1 MRILIIIDGLPGGGA
16 EKVVLTLCQGMHNAG
31 IDVTLIS
38 LRDVCHYT
46 IPENL
51 NYKVVADR
59 SRAPWR
65 KLTELSRRGKQ
76 LDKAVLEIENER
88 GHFDLILSN
97 LHKTDRIVKK
107 SQLYSSDRLWF
118 CIHGILSTTYLGH
131 RKGVNRWNKRRKMAS
146 VYLNKNIVAV
156 SEAVGVDLV
165 KNILATPQN
174 VQVIN
179 NPFNIQE
186 IEELANNPCDMA
198 GQEYLLHVGRFHI
211 QKRHD
216 RLLEAYAKTGLQVP
230 LVLIGTGNDNYI
242 NKIKKLAST
251 LGIADRVIF
260 AGFKANPFP
269 YIKHA
274 KQLILSSDSEGFGN
288 VLVESLI
295 CGTPVVSTACPG
307 GPIEI
312 LENTGMNRGLAE
324 VNVNSLSQKIIEVY
338 NNPPHIDKE
347 LLKIYEISYICDK
360 YKALV
365 TSS

>member
-31 IDVTLIS
+31 INVTLIS

-46 IPENL
+46 IPEHL
-51 NYKVVADR
+51 NYKVVADT

-76 LDKAVLEIENER
+76 LDKAVAEIESQQGR
-88 GHFDLILSN
+88 FDLILSN

-131 RKGVNRWNKRRKMAS
+131 RKGLNLWNKRRKMAS
-146 VYLNKNIVAV
+146 VYQHKNIVAV

-165 KNILATPQN
+165 RNILASPQKI
-174 VQVIN
+174 QVIN
-179 NPFNIQE
+179 NPFNIEE
-186 IEELANNPCDMA
+186 IEALANHPCDMA
-198 GQEYLLHVGRFHI
+198 GKEYLLHVGRFHV

-216 RLLEAYAKTGLQVP
+216 RLLEAYAKSRLQVP
-230 LVLIGTGNDNYI
+230 LVLIGTGSESYI
-242 NKIKKLAST
+242 NKIKALATT
-251 LGIADRVIF
+251 LNIADRVIF

-295 CGTPVVSTACPG
+295 CGTPIVSTACPG
-307 GPIEI
+307 GPVEI
-312 LENTGMNRGLAE
+312 MENTGMNLGLAE
-324 VNVNSLSQKIIEVY
+324 VDVDSLSEKIVEVY
-338 NNPPHIDKE
+338 NTPPIINKD

-365 TSS
+365 KS

>member
-16 EKVVLTLCQGMHNAG
+16 EKVVLTLCQGMHNIG
-31 IDVTLIS
+31 VNVTLIS

-51 NYKVVADR
+51 SYKVVADH
-59 SRAPWR
+59 SRTPWR

-76 LDKAVLEIENER
+76 LDKAVSQLENEQGR
-88 GHFDLILSN
+88 FDLILSN
-97 LHKTDRIVKK
+97 LHKTDRIVQK
-107 SQLYSSDRLWF
+107 SHLYSSDRLWF

-131 RKGVNRWNKRRKMAS
+131 RKGFDRWYKRRKMANI
-146 VYLNKNIVAV
+146 YQNKNVVAV
-156 SEAVGVDLV
+156 SEAVGIDLEGNILV
-165 KNILATPQN
+165 KPQKI
-174 VQVIN
+174 QVIN
-179 NPFNIQE
+179 NPFNIEE
-186 IEELANNPCDMA
+186 IEELASQPCDMA

-216 RLLEAYAKTGLQVP
+216 RLLEAYAKTRLQVP
-230 LVLIGTGNDNYI
+230 LVLIGTGNETYV
-242 NKIKKLAST
+242 NKIKNLAST

-295 CGTPVVSTACPG
+295 CGTPIVSTACPG
-307 GPIEI
+307 GPVEI
-312 LENTGMNRGLAE
+312 MKNTGMNRGLAE
-324 VNVNSLSQKIIEVY
+324 VNEESLSQKIIEVY
-338 NNPPHIDKE
+338 NNPPVIDKD
-347 LLKIYEISYICDK
+347 LLKIYEIGYICDK

-365 TSS
+365 NQ

>member
-16 EKVVLTLCQGMHNAG
+16 EKVVLTLCQGMQNSG

-46 IPENL
+46 LPEKI
-51 NYKVVADR
+51 NYKVVADN
-59 SRAPWR
+59 SRTPWR

-88 GHFDLILSN
+88 GRFDLILSN
-97 LHKTDRIVKK
+97 LHKTDRIVMN
-107 SQLYSSDRLWF
+107 SRIYSSDRLWF
-118 CIHGILSTTYLGH
+118 CIHGILSKTYLGH
-131 RKGVNRWNKRRKMAS
+131 RKGFDRWNKRRKMAR
-146 VYLNKNIVAV
+146 VYEQKNVVAV
-156 SEAVGVDLV
+156 SEAVGVDL
-165 KNILATPQN
+165 KNNILAN
-174 VQVIN
+174 LRNIQVIN
-179 NPFNIQE
+179 NPFNITE
-186 IEELANNPCDMA
+186 IETMADEPCEMA
-198 GQEYLLHVGRFHI
+198 GQEYLLHVGRFHV

-216 RLLEAYAKTGLQVP
+216 RLLEAYAKSRLQVP
-230 LVLIGTGNDNYI
+230 LVLIGTGSESYI
-242 NKIKKLAST
+242 NKIKALATT
-251 LGIADRVIF
+251 LNIADRVIF

-295 CGTPVVSTACPG
+295 CGTPIVSTACPG
-307 GPIEI
+307 GPVEI
-312 LENTGMNRGLAE
+312 MENTGMNLGLAE
-324 VNVNSLSQKIIEVY
+324 VDVDSLSEKIVEVY
-338 NNPPHIDKE
+338 NTPPIINKD

-365 TSS
+365 KS